1 MNHQMNLLMLVLTTF
16 NQLIS
21 MRFFYILLFISIGV
35 CAQNPKYDLDY
46 YFSEY
51 ETPNSSIPTPKEI
64 IGHEVGEWHVSH
76 DKLVQYMYALAD
88 ASNRITIE
96 DRGKTFE
103 GRPILLLT
111 ITSEDNHNN
120 INQIIANHK
129 KITEYNEN
137 ISTEDQ
143 PIVVYQGFSIHG
155 NEASGSNASLL
166 LAYYLAASDSD
177 FVQELLKNSVIL
189 LDPSMNP
196 DGLQRFAYWANIN
209 KNINLTSDPNDREY
223 NEVWP
228 GGRTNHYWFDLNR
241 DWLPAQLPE
250 SQARIKSFNKWIPNI
265 LTDHHEMGT
274 NATFFFQPGIPSRTH
289 PLTPELNQKLTKE
302 IAKFHV
308 ESLDKIGS
316 LYYSEESFDDF
327 YYGKGSTF
335 PDING
340 SIGILFE
347 QASSRGHVQDSDNG
361 LLRFPFTIKNQ
372 LTTGLSTLKAAN
384 NLRLEILDYQK
395 NFYKEAAKESSKFK
409 NEAIIF
415 GNSKDKYRTKKLAE
429 ILERHEVDFY
439 ELDSDVKHKNK
450 TYRKGYAYIVPKNQ
464 KKYRLINAMFETRT
478 EFLDSLFYDVSSW
491 TLPLAFNLDYD
502 LNFNGNY
509 SKKVNQ
515 LKFNKDISIEKSNYA
530 YLMEWHEYLSPNALN
545 ELLYNE
551 VIVKVATKKFKLEGK
566 DYDYGTIL
574 IPVQNNNHIDLNELL
589 NDISSN
595 CNIEINAVKTGYAEG
610 PDLGSN
616 NFIRLHK
623 KNIAMLVGDGI
634 TAYDAGEIWHLLD
647 TRFELSLTKLDIRNF
662 NRIDLSKYTTLI
674 VPNSSISNKL
684 VTDKISEWVKSGG
697 NLIAYKNSINWLKK
711 TKLIEVKELKNDIS
725 AKNISFEERSAFF
738 GAQRIGGAIFNTK
751 IDRSH
756 PINFGQTNT
765 TMPIFRNSTIFIEKD
780 KESYNNPILYTDNP
794 LLSGYISEENL
805 DLLKSTS
812 PLKINKIGKG
822 KVIYLTDNTNFR
834 AFWYGTNKI
843 LMNAIFF
850 GNIM

>member
-46 YFSEY
+46 YFSEF

-616 NFIRLHK
+616 NFRRLYK
-623 KNIAMLVGDGI
+623 KNVAMLVGDGI

>member
-1 MNHQMNLLMLVLTTF
+1 
-16 NQLIS
+16 
-21 MRFFYILLFISIGV
+21 MRFFYILLFIGIGV
-35 CAQNPKYDLDY
+35 YAQNPKYDLDY
-46 YFSEY
+46 YFSEF

-64 IGHEVGEWHVSH
+64 IGHEVGEWHVTH

-120 INQIIANHK
+120 INQIITNHK

-137 ISTEDQ
+137 ISTEKQ

-166 LAYYLAASDSD
+166 LAYYLAASESD

-189 LDPSMNP
+189 LDPSLNP

-289 PLTPELNQKLTKE
+289 PLTPDLNQKLTKE

-395 NFYKEAAKESSKFK
+395 SFYKEAAKESGKFK

-415 GNSKDKYRTKKLAE
+415 GNSKDRYRTKKLAE

-439 ELDSDVKHKNK
+439 ELDTDVKHKNK
-450 TYRKGYAYIVPKNQ
+450 TYRKGYAYVVPKNQ

-509 SKKVNQ
+509 SKKVKQ
-515 LKFNKDISIEKSNYA
+515 LKFNKNTSIEKSNYA

-545 ELLYNE
+545 ELLDNE

-574 IPVQNNNHIDLNELL
+574 IPVQNNNHIELNELL

-595 CNIEINAVKTGYAEG
+595 CNIEINPVKTGYAEG

-616 NFIRLHK
+616 NFRRLHK
-623 KNIAMLVGDGI
+623 KNVAMLVGDGI

-794 LLSGYISEENL
+794 LLSGYISKENIE
-805 DLLKSTS
+805 LLKSTS
-812 PLKINKIGKG
+812 PIKINKIGKG

-850 GNIM
+850 SNIM

>member
-1 MNHQMNLLMLVLTTF
+1 
-16 NQLIS
+16 

-35 CAQNPKYDLDY
+35 YAQNPKYDLDY
-46 YFSEY
+46 YFSEF

-64 IGHEVGEWHVSH
+64 IGHEVGEWHVTH

-120 INQIIANHK
+120 INEIITNHK

-137 ISTEDQ
+137 ISTEKQ
-143 PIVVYQGFSIHG
+143 PIIVYQGFSIHG

-189 LDPSMNP
+189 LDPSLNP

-289 PLTPELNQKLTKE
+289 PLTLVLNQKLTKE

-395 NFYKEAAKESSKFK
+395 SFYKEAAKESSKYK

-415 GNSKDKYRTKKLAE
+415 GNSKDRYRTKKLAE

-450 TYRKGYAYIVPKNQ
+450 TYRKGYAYVVPKNQ

-515 LKFNKDISIEKSNYA
+515 LKFNKNISIEKSNYA

-545 ELLYNE
+545 ELLDNE

-595 CNIEINAVKTGYAEG
+595 CNIEINPVKTGYAEG

-616 NFIRLHK
+616 NFRRLHK
-623 KNIAMLVGDGI
+623 KNVAMLVGDGI

-662 NRIDLSKYTTLI
+662 NKIDLSKYTTLI

-738 GAQRIGGAIFNTK
+738 GAQRIGGAIFNTI

-780 KESYNNPILYTDNP
+780 KESYNNPILYTENP
-794 LLSGYISEENL
+794 LLSGYISEENI

-812 PLKINKIGKG
+812 PIKINKIGKG

-850 GNIM
+850 SNIM